1 MKADDRRIVQELAS
15 HYGLSANVQSGYMF
29 YVCHTLFTSLIIM
42 EKSRTSPPL
51 LLCAAH
57 RQPGTIFIVFIAG
70 LSSACYDPEPHRNVV
85 VIALC
90 MILYCYVYLHHTG

>member
-42 EKSRTSPPL
+42 EKSRTSPPSYCVLLIVNPEQYLLFSLQAYL
-51 LLCAAH
+51 LLAMT
-57 RQPGTIFIVFIAG
+57 PSLIAT
-70 LSSACYDPEPHRNVV
+70 SW
-85 VIALC
+85 
-90 MILYCYVYLHHTG
+90 